1 MYGFSMIICMKDT
14 HYKTRRRFITGVERP
29 VQLRLQGVLI
39 PTTAARPARQR
50 APDPNRWPMR
60 SCSTTRVTGVRPRNG
75 NEHRTVRRRDRNQRG
90 GQRGSV
96 EQSKTSLTTIR
107 RNEDNKVDAFNGPTW
122 WLADFVSS
130 GWLEPLG
137 LGDDHMSKFP
147 DLLTNL
153 VQFDGQTYM
162 APEFGKWG
170 SYLYDQQYLEQQ
182 GFESPPDT
190 WDEVLEQGE
199 QLASDDK
206 AGFAFTWSDK
216 SVFTFKQF
224 LYQAGGQLFN
234 DSNEPTFV
242 EEGVEVL
249 EFFDQLRERNI
260 IPDGM
265 SSLSTSQSRLVRT
278 SAC

>member
-1 MYGFSMIICMKDT
+1 
-14 HYKTRRRFITGVERP
+14 
-29 VQLRLQGVLI
+29 
-39 PTTAARPARQR
+39 
-50 APDPNRWPMR
+50 
-60 SCSTTRVTGVRPRNG
+60 
-75 NEHRTVRRRDRNQRG
+75 
-90 GQRGSV
+90 
-96 EQSKTSLTTIR
+96 
-107 RNEDNKVDAFNGPTW
+107 
-122 WLADFVSS
+122 
-130 GWLEPLG
+130 
-137 LGDDHMSKFP
+137 MSKFP
-147 DLLTNL
+147 DSLTNL

>member
-1 MYGFSMIICMKDT
+1 VVA
-14 HYKTRRRFITGVERP
+14 RRLR
-29 VQLRLQGVLI
+29 QL
-39 PTTAARPARQR
+39 
-50 APDPNRWPMR
+50 
-60 SCSTTRVTGVRPRNG
+60 
-75 NEHRTVRRRDRNQRG
+75 
-90 GQRGSV
+90 
-96 EQSKTSLTTIR
+96 
-107 RNEDNKVDAFNGPTW
+107 
-122 WLADFVSS
+122 

-147 DLLTNL
+147 DSLTNL

-170 SYLYDQQYLEQQ
+170 SYLYDQQYHEQQ
-182 GFESPPDT
+182 FSCQTKTTVVPRDPVLRQMGQLPSRPAVSRTTGIPDRT

-260 IPDGM
+260 IIPDGM
-265 SSLSTSQSRLVRT
+265 SSSSSNSQRNIITTASRT
-278 SAC
+278 SC

>member
-1 MYGFSMIICMKDT
+1 VVA
-14 HYKTRRRFITGVERP
+14 RR
-29 VQLRLQGVLI
+29 LRQ
-39 PTTAARPARQR
+39 P
-50 APDPNRWPMR
+50 
-60 SCSTTRVTGVRPRNG
+60 
-75 NEHRTVRRRDRNQRG
+75 
-90 GQRGSV
+90 
-96 EQSKTSLTTIR
+96 
-107 RNEDNKVDAFNGPTW
+107 
-122 WLADFVSS
+122 

-147 DLLTNL
+147 DSLTNL

-170 SYLYDQQYLEQQ
+170 SSALRPAVSRTT
-182 GFESPPDT
+182 GIRIT
-190 WDEVLEQGE
+190 TGHVGRVLEQGE

-249 EFFDQLRERNI
+249 EFFDQLRE
-260 IPDGM
+260 GT
-265 SSLSTSQSRLVRT
+265 SSPT
-278 SAC
+278 ACPVSVLHKAA

>member
-1 MYGFSMIICMKDT
+1 VEVNEVPWSNLKPASPRSGG
-14 HYKTRRRFITGVERP
+14 TR
-29 VQLRLQGVLI
+29 
-39 PTTAARPARQR
+39 
-50 APDPNRWPMR
+50 
-60 SCSTTRVTGVRPRNG
+60 
-75 NEHRTVRRRDRNQRG
+75 
-90 GQRGSV
+90 
-96 EQSKTSLTTIR
+96 
-107 RNEDNKVDAFNGPTW
+107 DNKVDAFNGPTW

-147 DLLTNL
+147 DSLTNL